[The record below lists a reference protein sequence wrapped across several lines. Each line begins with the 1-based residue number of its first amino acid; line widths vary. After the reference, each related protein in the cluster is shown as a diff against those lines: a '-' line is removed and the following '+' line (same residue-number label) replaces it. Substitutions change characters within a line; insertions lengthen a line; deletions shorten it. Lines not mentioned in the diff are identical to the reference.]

1 MSESESPDQQPSAGA
16 DHPQAG
22 HAAILWGLVIG
33 AGLGLAANVAGRAQ
47 PGIDANAN
55 GLNDWVDWLAFNIG
69 DSVGQV
75 FLRLMSMMVVPL
87 VLSALSLAVIGLG
100 DLKSL
105 GRLGLRTLFYTGLF
119 SSMAV
124 LIGVVLVNVIRPGE
138 SLSDERRA
146 ALREQYRPEAEPGGD
161 VKKAV
166 ENAKKAKS
174 IRDMLLDIIPKNPL
188 QEMVGALDGSSP
200 GNGMLSVMFFA
211 IVLGLAASSAGEP
224 ARPLIA
230 WLESLYAVSMLVI
243 GWAMKIAPW
252 GAGCL
257 VFAVTSRLGFEILQ
271 TLAWFV
277 ACVLGG
283 LLIQQ
288 FVVYSLALKLSGAMA
303 PTKFFARTID
313 AMLVAF
319 STSSSS
325 ASLPTALRVAE
336 VELGLPTRVSNFV
349 LTVGATGNQNGTGL
363 FEGVVVLF
371 LAQLFAVDL
380 SLADQIKVVLMS
392 VLAGVGTAGVPGGSI
407 PLIVVLLES
416 VGVPGAAIGVVL
428 GIDRILDM
436 SRTVVNVTG
445 DLAVA
450 TCVAAGER

>member
-33 AGLGLAANVAGRAQ
+33 AGLGLAANVIGRSQ
-47 PGIDANAN
+47 PGNDANAN
-55 GLNDWVDWLAFNIG
+55 GLNDWVDWLAFNVG

-166 ENAKKAKS
+166 ENARKAKS

-230 WLESLYAVSMLVI
+230 WLESVS
-243 GWAMKIAPW
+243 
-252 GAGCL
+252 
-257 VFAVTSRLGFEILQ
+257 
-271 TLAWFV
+271 
-277 ACVLGG
+277 
-283 LLIQQ
+283 
-288 FVVYSLALKLSGAMA
+288 
-303 PTKFFARTID
+303 
-313 AMLVAF
+313 
-319 STSSSS
+319 
-325 ASLPTALRVAE
+325 
-336 VELGLPTRVSNFV
+336 
-349 LTVGATGNQNGTGL
+349 GTG
-363 FEGVVVLF
+363 
-371 LAQLFAVDL
+371 
-380 SLADQIKVVLMS
+380 
-392 VLAGVGTAGVPGGSI
+392 PGS
-407 PLIVVLLES
+407 
-416 VGVPGAAIGVVL
+416 
-428 GIDRILDM
+428 
-436 SRTVVNVTG
+436 
-445 DLAVA
+445 
-450 TCVAAGER
+450 